1 MGEAVPHIDQVSVL
15 FDRVLVQVDDAE
27 GERRSRAGILIPATA
42 QLSKRLTW
50 ATVVSVGPHVRAV
63 SVGSRVLFSAEDRYE
78 VEVNGEEYV
87 LLRERDLHAVAREAE
102 AVGTG
107 LYL

>member
-1 MGEAVPHIDQVSVL
+1 MANKESSLDQISVL
-15 FDRVLVQVDDAE
+15 FDRVLVRMDGGD

-50 ATVVSVGPHVRAV
+50 ATVVSIGPHVRNV
-63 SVGSRVLFSAEDRYE
+63 SAGSRVLFSAEDLYE
-78 VEVNGEEYV
+78 VEVDGEEFV
-87 LLRERDLHAVAREAE
+87 LLRERDLHAVAKVDEEPGA
-102 AVGTG
+102 G

>member
-1 MGEAVPHIDQVSVL
+1 MPTVEPGTGGVSVL
-15 FDRVLVQVDDAE
+15 FDRVLVKVDDGD

-50 ATVVSVGPHVRAV
+50 ATVVSVGPHVRSV
-63 SVGSRVLFSAEDRYE
+63 SAGSRVLFSADDRYE
-78 VEVNGEEYV
+78 VELDGEEFV
-87 LLRERDLHAVAREAE
+87 LLRERDLHAVAKVEESQGA
-102 AVGTG
+102 G